1 MIEDKIKLDAKK
13 CTIVSGTTGGTL
25 REVIYS
31 PDSSYDEIIGVEAY
45 QNSDGGVAN
54 GYYQIGIS
62 DTDKAYV
69 EMCHKNTLITSSAV
83 DQRGKTRAV
92 NIPIRK
98 GNDLKIRIYWPST
111 SAIGSDLELELVF
124 VLRRKVAPS
133 I

>member
-13 CTIVSGTTGGTL
+13 CTIVAGTTGNTIV
-25 REVIYS
+25 EVLYS

-45 QNSDGGVAN
+45 QNSDGGVTN

-62 DTDKAYV
+62 DEDKAYV
-69 EMCHKNTLITSSAV
+69 EKSHKNVLLTSNTV

-98 GNDLKIRIYWPST
+98 GNDLKIRFFWPS
-111 SAIGSDLELELVF
+111 AGALASDLEVEMVF
-124 VLRRKVAPS
+124 VLRRKVSPS